1 MSSAFLEH
9 PGRALHS
16 VLIVVAVAALASP
29 TLASACPPNAPEPLS
44 PAQALNP
51 QAAVPALHYR
61 SAFKTYR
68 PMREQTPAA
77 WPLVN
82 EEVRRAG
89 GWRAYASE
97 AETASPP
104 AQAQQQQHHHHKP
117 DAEVKK

>member
-1 MSSAFLEH
+1 MSSANLEL

-16 VLIVVAVAALASP
+16 VLIVVAAAALASP

-51 QAAVPALHYR
+51 QTAVPALHYC

-68 PMREQTPAA
+68 PNREQTPAA

-82 EEVRRAG
+82 EEVRRAS
-89 GWRAYASE
+89 GWQAYASE
-97 AETASPP
+97 VEAAPRP
-104 AQAQQQQHHHHKP
+104 AQAHQHHHHTP
-117 DAEVKK
+117 DVEVKK